1 MRTAPKDQVTKGCVG
16 KECPPVP
23 WRDHA
28 TLSREAADHVRCSRA
43 LQAYQGVS
51 KYGGPDTTGCGV
63 LQIVPYFWLSYAERV
78 LFRSSQPVASD
89 QK

>member
-1 MRTAPKDQVTKGCVG
+1 M
-16 KECPPVP
+16 P

-28 TLSREAADHVRCSRA
+28 MLSWEAADRVICSWA

-51 KYGGPDTTGCGV
+51 EYGGPDTTGCGA
-63 LQIVPYFWLSYAERV
+63 LQIVPYFCLSYAERV

>member
-1 MRTAPKDQVTKGCVG
+1 MPR
-16 KECPPVP
+16 
-23 WRDHA
+23 RDHA
-28 TLSREAADHVRCSRA
+28 MLSREAADHVICSWV
-43 LQAYQGVS
+43 LQAYQGVF
-51 KYGGPDTTGCGV
+51 KYGGPDTTGCGA